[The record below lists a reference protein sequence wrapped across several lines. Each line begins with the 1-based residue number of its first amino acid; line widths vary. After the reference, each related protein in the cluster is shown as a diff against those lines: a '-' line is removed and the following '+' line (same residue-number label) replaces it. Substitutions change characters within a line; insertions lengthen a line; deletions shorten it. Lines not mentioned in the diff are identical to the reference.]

1 MDDFSAR
8 NIMRN
13 KQIFIPETLDGNSV
27 WQGVSEFPDR
37 NSATR
42 QFFRPLF
49 LRSFSTQVNDLITS
63 INSASR
69 LFCWLSG
76 WSVHRAEMRLLRR
89 SNMGEKTIL
98 LPVGNL
104 EGIS

>member
-1 MDDFSAR
+1 
-8 NIMRN
+8 MRN
-13 KQIFIPETLDGNSV
+13 KQIFIPKTLDGNSV
-27 WQGVSEFPDR
+27 WSGVSEFPDR

-42 QFFRPLF
+42 QIFRHLL

-63 INSASR
+63 VSSANR
-69 LFCWLSG
+69 LFSWLSG
-76 WSVHRAEMRLLRR
+76 LPVHRAKTRLLRR